1 MSGEDASPFGRD
13 RGDEAEDVDPA
24 EALGQ
29 LTTEVE
35 GGRVFTSAL
44 LTVLLTDD
52 GRVLLGSVDAAT
64 LQGYA
69 G

>member
-1 MSGEDASPFGRD
+1 
-13 RGDEAEDVDPA
+13 V
-24 EALGQ
+24 LGQ

-52 GRVLLGSVDAAT
+52 GRVFVGPVDVAT
-64 LQGYA
+64 LQSYA